1 MNSRHRVLIYVVG
14 ELVAVNFPA
23 CSCTKAVQ
31 DLEKIG
37 VCPACFVRGIHV
49 HSYFDFLSGFS
60 VHRRQSIFCA
70 RSCRVCDGTID
81 SVDDNRLGHTFSVQL
96 IFQVIEN

>member
-1 MNSRHRVLIYVVG
+1 MKRVHRVLIYVVG

-31 DLEKIG
+31 DLEKVG

-49 HSYFDFLSGFS
+49 HSYFDFLSGDS
-60 VHRRQSIFCA
+60 VERRQSIFCA
-70 RSCRVCDGTID
+70 RSCRVFDGTID
-81 SVDDNRLGHTFSVQL
+81 SINGNRL
-96 IFQVIEN
+96 